1 MKNQT
6 SIEVTLGADGT
17 VQVEAVGYK
26 GNDCIA
32 ATKFIEES
40 LGLETKSKKFKPD
53 YYSNLATT
61 AKQKI
66 GQ

>member
-1 MKNQT
+1 MNKE
-6 SIEVTLGADGT
+6 SIVVLLGADGT

-26 GNDCIA
+26 GNSCEK
-32 ATKFIEES
+32 ATAFIEQA

>member
-6 SIEVTLGADGT
+6 SIVVLLGSDGT
-17 VQVEAVGYK
+17 VEVEAVGYK

-32 ATKFIEES
+32 ATKFIEAA

-53 YYSNLATT
+53 YYSSLATT

>member
-1 MKNQT
+1 MKKHE
-6 SIEVTLGADGT
+6 SIEVTIGPDGT

-26 GNDCIA
+26 GNDCLA
-32 ATKFIEES
+32 ATKFIES
-40 LGLETKSKKFKPD
+40 ALGLETKSKKFKPD

>member
-26 GNDCIA
+26 GNSCEK
-32 ATKFIEES
+32 ATAFIEAA
-40 LGLETKSKKFKPD
+40 LGLETKSKKFTPD
-53 YYSNLATT
+53 YYASLATT